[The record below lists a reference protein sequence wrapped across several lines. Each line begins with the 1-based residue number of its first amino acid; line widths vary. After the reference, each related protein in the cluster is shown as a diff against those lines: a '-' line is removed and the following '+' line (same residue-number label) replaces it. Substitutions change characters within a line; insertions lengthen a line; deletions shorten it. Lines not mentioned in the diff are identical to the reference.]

1 MFFFKLVKNIFLETI
16 TVPVPTVLGKYI
28 LMKLEPDPDLAV
40 KIPGPDPAVKIPGPD
55 PTGSWIPNNE
65 AKPIQVMPTFIGCG
79 GPLLPY
85 RRSHPVD
92 PPGPCSLPPHWGGGK
107 ASGWANTPLTI
118 PSVSPASIADF
129 ISL

>member
-1 MFFFKLVKNIFLETI
+1 MIFFFFLVKNIFLETM
-16 TVPVPTVLGKYI
+16 TVLGKYI
-28 LMKLEPDPDLAV
+28 LLELEPDPD
-40 KIPGPDPAVKIPGPD
+40 PDLAVKIPGPD

-65 AKPIQVMPTFIGCG
+65 AKPIQVMPTFVSLLPTFIGCG
-79 GPLLPY
+79 PLLTY

-92 PPGPCSLPPHWGGGK
+92 PPAPCSLPPHWGGGK

>member
-1 MFFFKLVKNIFLETI
+1 LETI
-16 TVPVPTVLGKYI
+16 TVLGKYI
-28 LMKLEPDPDLAV
+28 LLELEPDPDLAV
-40 KIPGPDPAVKIPGPD
+40 NIPGPDPAVKIPGPD

-65 AKPIQVMPTFIGCG
+65 AKPIQVMPTFISLLPKFIGC

-85 RRSHPVD
+85 RGSHPVD
-92 PPGPCSLPPHWGGGK
+92 PPGPCSLPPHWVGGK

-118 PSVSPASIADF
+118 PSVSPASIVDF